1 MYSSKDKKFEL
12 EISSPTSGFYVFL
25 LRIIH
30 ILYFANQMKSKTLIL
45 FSISLFIFGGCTKDE
60 GYGGTASISGSLTEQ
75 IYNEDFSELIFEQK
89 AIDEDIF
96 IVFESNGI
104 VSDKVTTGFDGQFEF
119 EQLFPGNYQIYY
131 YSENQNSA
139 YGEDIEVIIEVEL
152 EKNTNYDLGELVKV
166 KSIDYDDGSASIK
179 GRVFLINYLNSSE
192 YPNLI
197 VKDTSLAQDQDIFI
211 TYGNHAFHDDKI
223 ETTYDGT
230 FLFQD
235 LIKGN
240 YKVFLYSED
249 ITGKTEDIVIMHEV
263 SISSEFTEIDLGDI
277 YIEKL

>member
-1 MYSSKDKKFEL
+1 
-12 EISSPTSGFYVFL
+12 
-25 LRIIH
+25 
-30 ILYFANQMKSKTLIL
+30 MKSKTLIL

-75 IYNEDFSELIFEQK
+75 IYNDDFSELIYEQK

-104 VSDKVTTGFDGQFEF
+104 VSDKVTTSFDGQFEF

-131 YSENQNSA
+131 YSEDPNSA
-139 YGEDIEVIIEVEL
+139 YGEDIEVIIDVEL
-152 EKNTNYDLGELVKV
+152 EKNTNYDLGELVKI

-211 TYGNHAFHDDKI
+211 TYGNHVFHDDKI

-230 FLFQD
+230 FLFQN

-240 YKVFLYSED
+240 YKVFLYSKD
-249 ITGKTEDIVIMHEV
+249 ITGKTEDIVIMHELV
-263 SISSEFTEIDLGDI
+263 ITSEFEEIDLGDI

>member
-1 MYSSKDKKFEL
+1 
-12 EISSPTSGFYVFL
+12 
-25 LRIIH
+25 
-30 ILYFANQMKSKTLIL
+30 MKSKTIIFSL
-45 FSISLFIFGGCTKDE
+45 FSITLFLFGGCTKDE
-60 GYGGTASISGSLTEQ
+60 GYGGTASISGTLIEQ
-75 IYNEDFSELIFEQK
+75 VYNDDYSELIFEQK
-89 AIDEDIF
+89 AMDENIF

-104 VSDKVTTGFDGQFEF
+104 VSDKITTGIDGEFEF

-139 YGEDIEVIIEVEL
+139 YGEDIEVIIDVEL
-152 EKNTNYDLGELVKV
+152 EKNTNYDLGELIKV
-166 KSIDYDDGSASIK
+166 KSIEYDEGSASIK
-179 GRVFLINYLNSSE
+179 GRVFLINYLNSSS

-211 TYGNHAFHDDKI
+211 TYGNHTFHDDKI

-230 FLFQD
+230 FLFPD
-235 LIKGN
+235 LIKGS

-249 ITGKTEDIVIMHEV
+249 ISGGTEDIVIMKDV
-263 SISSEFTEIDLGDI
+263 IIGSEFAEIDLGDI

>member
-1 MYSSKDKKFEL
+1 
-12 EISSPTSGFYVFL
+12 
-25 LRIIH
+25 
-30 ILYFANQMKSKTLIL
+30 MKSKTLIFSL
-45 FSISLFIFGGCTKDE
+45 FSISLFLLGGCTKGE
-60 GYGGTASISGSLTEQ
+60 GYGGTALIKGTLIEKV
-75 IYNEDFSELIFEQK
+75 YNDDFSELIYEQK

-96 IVFESNGI
+96 IVFENNGI
-104 VSDKVTTGFDGQFEF
+104 VSDKVTTGIDGQFEF

-139 YGEDIEVIIEVEL
+139 YGEDIEVIVDVEL
-152 EKNTNYDLGELVKV
+152 DKNSTKDLGELIKV
-166 KSIDYDDGSASIK
+166 KSIDYDKGSASIK

-197 VKDTSLAQDQDIFI
+197 IKDISLAQDEDIFI
-211 TYGNHAFHDDKI
+211 TYGNHTFHDDKI

-230 FLFQD
+230 FLFQN

-240 YKVFLYSED
+240 YKIFLYSED
-249 ITGKTEDIVIMHEV
+249 LSGGTEDIVIMKEV
-263 SISSEFTEIDLGDI
+263 SISSEFAEIDLGDI

>member
-1 MYSSKDKKFEL
+1 MHFNSGLLTSAFQKALMIWLLIFMYSSKDKKFEL

-25 LRIIH
+25 LPFKHKLNLTERMKFKTI
-30 ILYFANQMKSKTLIL
+30 ILYQFIL
-45 FSISLFIFGGCTKDE
+45 SIILLSGCTKDE

-75 IYNEDFSELIFEQK
+75 IYNDDFSELIFEQK

-131 YSENQNSA
+131 YSENPNSA

-166 KSIDYDDGSASIK
+166 KSIDYDDRS
-179 GRVFLINYLNSSE
+179 F
-192 YPNLI
+192 
-197 VKDTSLAQDQDIFI
+197 
-211 TYGNHAFHDDKI
+211 
-223 ETTYDGT
+223 
-230 FLFQD
+230 
-235 LIKGN
+235 
-240 YKVFLYSED
+240 
-249 ITGKTEDIVIMHEV
+249 
-263 SISSEFTEIDLGDI
+263 
-277 YIEKL
+277 